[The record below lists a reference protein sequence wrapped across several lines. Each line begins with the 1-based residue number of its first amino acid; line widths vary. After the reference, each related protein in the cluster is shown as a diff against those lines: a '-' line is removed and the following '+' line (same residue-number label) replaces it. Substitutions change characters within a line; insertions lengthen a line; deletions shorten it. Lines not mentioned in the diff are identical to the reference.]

1 MPGMEWLN
9 YHHLLYFWMVAREG
23 SIAKACEEL
32 RLAQPTIS
40 GQLRML
46 EDELGEKLFVRAGR
60 GLVLTE
66 VGQVVFR
73 YAEEIFSL
81 GKEMTEVVKGQQPGR
96 PLRLV
101 VGVTEVLPKLVAYRL
116 LEPAL
121 RGSDPVRLVCWE
133 GKLDRLLAELAVHGL
148 DVVLADAPVP
158 SILRVQAYSH
168 LLAESGVSLVAVP
181 RMASKYRRH
190 FPKSLNGAPFLLPTD
205 NTVLRRSLEQW
216 FDAEGIRPTNAGEF
230 EDSALLKAFGPSRVR
245 HFCHPH
251 AHRSGS
257 PASISGSPHWA
268 HPIHSRTVLCY
279 FGGAEASASRS
290 RGDFKSRQTHTGHEC
305 VKGRRGFA
313 QGQKMMFLE

>member
-1 MPGMEWLN
+1 MDWLN
-9 YHHLLYFWMVAREG
+9 YHHLLYFWVVAREG

-40 GQLRML
+40 GQLRVL
-46 EDELGEKLFVRAGR
+46 EDVLGEKLFTRVGR
-60 GLVLTE
+60 GLILTE

-81 GKEMTEVVKGQQPGR
+81 GKEMTEVVKGRQPGR
-96 PLRLV
+96 HLRLV

-121 RGSDPVRLVCWE
+121 RGADPVQLVCWE

-158 SILRVQAYSH
+158 SILRVHAYSH
-168 LLAESGVSLVAVP
+168 LLAESGVSLVAIP
-181 RMASKYRRH
+181 RMASKYRRR

-216 FDAEGIRPTNAGEF
+216 FETEGIRPTNAGEF
-230 EDSALLKAFGPSRVR
+230 EDSALLKAFGQAGCGIFAIPTLIEAEVRRQYRVQLIGHIPSIREQFYAISVERKIR
-245 HFCHPH
+245 HPGVV
-251 AHRSGS
+251 A
-257 PASISGSPHWA
+257 ISKA
-268 HPIHSRTVLCY
+268 ALQIDNR
-279 FGGAEASASRS
+279 
-290 RGDFKSRQTHTGHEC
+290 
-305 VKGRRGFA
+305 
-313 QGQKMMFLE
+313 